1 MRKVIVSEWMSL
13 DGVVQA
19 PAYAD
24 EDTSGGFEHGGWHL
38 RYFDDMSQ
46 RWVADNLAQAGG
58 FLLGRR
64 TYEVFA
70 AYWPNAGEQEQALA
84 RPLNTLPKHVAS
96 TTLAEPLAW
105 QNSTVLR
112 GGVAQAV
119 AALKQERGADLHVI
133 GSTRLVRTL
142 IEHDLADEFRL
153 MIDPVLVGGGKR
165 VFLDDGVLRQL
176 RLTHSQVTATGAIL
190 ATYARAKA

>member
-1 MRKVIVSEWMSL
+1 VHHQRASPATGAEAGAEAKPMSRIGFVLRPACDSAETGATSKWKETGVRKVIVSEWMSL

-46 RWVADNLAQAGG
+46 RWV
-58 FLLGRR
+58 
-64 TYEVFA
+64 
-70 AYWPNAGEQEQALA
+70 
-84 RPLNTLPKHVAS
+84 
-96 TTLAEPLAW
+96 
-105 QNSTVLR
+105 
-112 GGVAQAV
+112 
-119 AALKQERGADLHVI
+119 ADLHVI